1 MTGLTDR
8 GRLVLFLGL
17 GIYLVAW
24 GFGSRSLYPVATGL
38 VLAAAGARLWVTMS
52 RQPVVLR
59 RTLGPKEHLE
69 GSDVEVRLEA
79 QPLRQPGPR
88 SVEVIE
94 RAGRLG
100 ERRTRLAKHGRTLLA
115 RYLLTAVPRGRY
127 RFEAVRAVFDD
138 PFGLARAEI
147 PLGGES
153 TLLVYPRLVE
163 LESLFSQTGGTLQTG
178 GRVLL
183 RRTAGFDLH
192 SVREYQQ
199 GESLRKVHWPTT
211 ARRNTLM
218 VKELEDTPHDEIAVL
233 LDANGR
239 SVVGD
244 SFDVQVRAAGS
255 ILRAYA
261 VRSRRA
267 LLAVSSSPAQ
277 TCSVASFEGEWRM
290 VLELLAAAEPNGTEP
305 LTRFLRR
312 DSSAAG
318 AQELVVVTS
327 ALDVRTVDV
336 LLERALGRRQTSL
349 VYVEAASFRPGGA
362 RAVRD
367 PALLRLQLGGVPI
380 AIIRQGDDLGARL
393 SGLEQKAA
401 ANG

>member
-1 MTGLTDR
+1 
-8 GRLVLFLGL
+8 V
-17 GIYLVAW
+17 
-24 GFGSRSLYPVATGL
+24 
-38 VLAAAGARLWVTMS
+38 
-52 RQPVVLR
+52 
-59 RTLGPKEHLE
+59 
-69 GSDVEVRLEA
+69 
-79 QPLRQPGPR
+79 
-88 SVEVIE
+88 E

-100 ERRTRLAKHGRTLLA
+100 ERRTRLAKHRSTLLA
-115 RYLLTAVPRGRY
+115 RYVLPAVPRGRY

-138 PFGLARAEI
+138 PFGLARAEL

-163 LESLFSQTGGTLQTG
+163 LERLFSQTEGTLHTG

-211 ARRNTLM
+211 ARRNALM
-218 VKELEDTPHDEIAVL
+218 VKELEDTPHDEIGVL
-233 LDANGR
+233 LDASSR
-239 SVVGD
+239 TVVGD

-267 LLAVSSSPAQ
+267 LLTVSSSPAQ
-277 TCSVASFEGEWRM
+277 TCGVASLEGEWQL

-305 LTRFLRR
+305 LTRFLGR
-312 DSSAAG
+312 DSPAAG
-318 AQELVVVTS
+318 ARELVVVTS
-327 ALDVRTVDV
+327 ALETGTVDA
-336 LLERALGRRQTSL
+336 LLERALARRQTSL

-362 RAVRD
+362 SGIRH
-367 PALLRLQLGGVPI
+367 PALLRLQLAGVPI
-380 AIIRQGDDLGARL
+380 ALVRRGDDLAARL
-393 SGLEQKAA
+393 SGLERSAA
-401 ANG
+401 AHG